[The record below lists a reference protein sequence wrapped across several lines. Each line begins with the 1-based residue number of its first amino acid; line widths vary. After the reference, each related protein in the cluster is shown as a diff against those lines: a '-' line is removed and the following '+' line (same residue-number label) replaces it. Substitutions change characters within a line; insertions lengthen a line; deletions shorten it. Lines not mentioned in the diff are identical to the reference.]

1 MTVAQLI
8 AALQKMPQNYPVYMA
23 FYWSSGIERYDWPS
37 GIERHDIKNV
47 ENCEPTATLDH
58 RVELSWTCSMED

>member
-8 AALQKMPQNYPVYMA
+8 ADLQKMPLNYPVYMA
-23 FYWSSGIERYDWPS
+23 FYWPS